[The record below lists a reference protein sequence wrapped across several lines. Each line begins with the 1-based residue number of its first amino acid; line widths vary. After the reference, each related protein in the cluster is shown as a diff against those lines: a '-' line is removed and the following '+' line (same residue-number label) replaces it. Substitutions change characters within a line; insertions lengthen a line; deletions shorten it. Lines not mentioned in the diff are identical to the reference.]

1 MLEDGWKD
9 NRSNG
14 SEGDFNSWCHVSRGI
29 LLSRML
35 LPKKYQNEFTKMDE
49 VLVYQNTKNTK
60 HHSINLSHGII
71 GKYLIQYKYA

>member
-1 MLEDGWKD
+1 
-9 NRSNG
+9 
-14 SEGDFNSWCHVSRGI
+14 
-29 LLSRML
+29 ML